1 MDFFLLLLLKHAIVD
16 LGIQSQLKDIKKDKY
31 FGNGHIH
38 YIQHGI
44 GTLIVGALFLQIVPA
59 ILCAVLDY
67 VIHWHIDYGKHKIN
81 KIFKIESRTTAW
93 WWTNVTDQ
101 CLHFITYYCLAKYI
115 NVLFFL
121 LLILFQDDLGV
132 MFG

>member
-1 MDFFLLLLLKHAIVD
+1 MDFFLLLLIKHAIVD
-16 LGIQSQLKDIKKDKY
+16 LGIQSQLKNINKEKY

-38 YIQHGI
+38 YVHHGLA
-44 GTLIVGALFLQIVPA
+44 TLIIAALFLQVIPA
-59 ILCAVLDY
+59 LICAFLDY

-81 KIFKIESRTTAW
+81 KIFKIKSRTTAW

-101 CLHFITYYCLAKYI
+101 CLHFLTYYCLAKYI

-121 LLILFQDDLGV
+121 LLLVFPGSLDV